1 MSELEKIMYKLLG
14 TISAADTPIVFKGAL
29 IKNLILA
36 EHGYNE
42 IYRETTDIDCNWIG
56 TPPPMNIL
64 VDTVNQSLGD
74 LQNKYYAAAKREYGE
89 KKSAGINIIEKNAD
103 TLITEIDISMKPVT
117 GSKIY
122 YYGEM
127 SIKGVLANE
136 ILADKITVLSSNY
149 IFRRTKDIID
159 VYALAHCVEIQTR
172 EIFDI
177 YDKTKR
183 ELQAFDAFLNRMP
196 ELEHAYN
203 KLTGVEG
210 KPDFEIIYS
219 YLNKF
224 LIPFMQKN
232 YGSKIWDSKK
242 ELWRND

>member
-1 MSELEKIMYKLLG
+1 
-14 TISAADTPIVFKGAL
+14 
-29 IKNLILA
+29 
-36 EHGYNE
+36 
-42 IYRETTDIDCNWIG
+42 
-56 TPPPMNIL
+56 MNIL
-64 VDTVNQSLGD
+64 VDTVNQSLGN
-74 LQNKYYAAAKREYGE
+74 LQNKYYAAVKREYGE
-89 KKSAGINIIEKNAD
+89 RKSAGINIIEKTTD
-103 TLITEIDISMKPVT
+103 ILITEIDISIKPIT

-136 ILADKITVLSSNY
+136 ILADKISVLSSNY
-149 IFRRTKDIID
+149 IFRRMKDMVD
-159 VYALAHCVEIQTR
+159 VYALTHCVEVQTG

-183 ELQAFDAFLNRMP
+183 ELQPFDAFLNRAP

-203 KLTGVEG
+203 KLSGVEG

-224 LIPFMQKN
+224 LIPFIQKDYN
-232 YGSKIWDSKK
+232 NKIWDSKK
-242 ELWRND
+242 ELWRNLL